1 MNVKYRWVEIPN
13 MKLQLCLV
21 LEKERFHE
29 NSRFFFLY
37 NAKIVFLLVLEDQEE
52 LEDDI
57 WRRLRYCQS
66 GTTAKKR
73 SLKNNIMGTKTMI
86 FTISVKIVVRNQ
98 NTTNICYVTQNDY
111 HLAESL
117 VSFGKNKIITFSNL
131 QKTGS
136 VSKNN
141 RKNNQ

>member
-1 MNVKYRWVEIPN
+1 
-13 MKLQLCLV
+13 MKISYFAVYAPYDSKQV
-21 LEKERFHE
+21 
-29 NSRFFFLY
+29 S
-37 NAKIVFLLVLEDQEE
+37 VFLLVLEDQEE
-52 LEDDI
+52 LDDEI
-57 WRRLRYCQS
+57 WRRLQHCRS
-66 GTTAKKR
+66 GTTTKMR
-73 SLKNNIMGTKTMI
+73 SSKNNIMGTKTMI